1 MDELV
6 IIRIMVSAIMLSTF
20 GVWYCVLKIVD
31 ILRHIYKLLD
41 ELVKAGLVCEI
52 RSNTEIET

>member
-1 MDELV
+1 MNEII
-6 IIRIMVSAIMLSTF
+6 IIRIMVSAIMLSIF
-20 GVWYCVLKIVD
+20 GVWYCILKLVD

-52 RSNTEIET
+52 RSNTEKET